1 MGVPVTINLA
11 TGTTCSIDTAGFMLP
26 SGLNFTSA
34 TDLMVGQKV
43 RLHPTAAPTGT
54 PPNLTITVDQVQVEP
69 SDVTTT
75 VTAINTGGNPQT
87 FTLGTLPS
95 FFTNAGIMSIQVDI
109 LSTMQFETDEDKMV
123 SGLSSLNRRH
133 SLGSRAAL

>member
-1 MGVPVTINLA
+1 MHAVSIEAGGIVPLPRVGGALSHAVRSIRNLPRHCQTMGVPVTINLA

-54 PPNLTITVDQVQVEP
+54 PPNLTITV
-69 SDVTTT
+69 
-75 VTAINTGGNPQT
+75 
-87 FTLGTLPS
+87 
-95 FFTNAGIMSIQVDI
+95 
-109 LSTMQFETDEDKMV
+109 
-123 SGLSSLNRRH
+123 
-133 SLGSRAAL
+133 